1 MARVEVLGP
10 FYGDYFLCG
19 LMGEVIGEIWIK
31 TEQEKAGF
39 CELPGRPRNQDV
51 SLCESSQ
58 WTFLKDPESG
68 ENGDDSQNEVS
79 LSYKHSKVTLLLLG
93 QAKQKGQDGYQWRS

>member
-19 LMGEVIGEIWIK
+19 LTGEVSGEVRIK

-51 SLCESSQ
+51 SLSESSQ

-68 ENGDDSQNEVS
+68 ENFDDSQNEVRCS
-79 LSYKHSKVTLLLLG
+79 FKHLDKLFLVG
-93 QAKQKGQDGYQWRS
+93 RAKQKGQDCYQWKC